1 MDKPL
6 GQHVNELN
14 RRIQDLGQELMSD
27 RKTQIERNRIE
38 AELRVAQQALEHF
51 QKAIKLE
58 ERLRER
64 G

>member
-6 GQHVNELN
+6 GQHINELH
-14 RRIQDLGQELMSD
+14 RRIQDLGHELMND
-27 RKTQIERNRIE
+27 HKTQIERNHIE